1 MSCSGAR
8 YAGVP
13 AIAPVAVRCGSVDS
27 VDAVAE
33 RVAFLRAQCAEHGRS
48 LDELRLVVSLREL
61 RPGDVAPL
69 AALGIDELTLVEGP
83 PENAHVAPDWVSARA
98 DHWLPKL
105 V

>member
-1 MSCSGAR
+1 
-8 YAGVP
+8 
-13 AIAPVAVRCGSVDS
+13 
-27 VDAVAE
+27 
-33 RVAFLRAQCAEHGRS
+33 VAFLRAQCAEHGRS
-48 LDELRLVVSLREL
+48 LDGLRLVVSLREL
-61 RPGDVAPL
+61 RPRDVPPL

>member
-1 MSCSGAR
+1 MQN
-8 YAGVP
+8 
-13 AIAPVAVRCGSVDS
+13 VADCPIRRSP

-33 RVAFLRAQCAEHGRS
+33 RVAFLRAQCAEHDRS

-61 RPGDVAPL
+61 RPRDVAPL

-83 PENAHVAPDWVSARA
+83 PENARVAPDWVSARA
-98 DHWLPKL
+98 EHWLPKL